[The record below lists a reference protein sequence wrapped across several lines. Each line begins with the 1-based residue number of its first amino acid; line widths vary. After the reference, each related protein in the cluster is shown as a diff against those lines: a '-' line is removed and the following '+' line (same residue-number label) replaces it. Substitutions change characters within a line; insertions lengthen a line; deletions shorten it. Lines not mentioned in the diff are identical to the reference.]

1 MFVRIA
7 ILLTFL
13 LNEKYHNN
21 RLFDIILIDSS
32 HDSRDVIIDALFSWK
47 LLKTNGILIFDD
59 YIWNKMPNAWEC
71 PKLAIDKFINLFK
84 DNLKILNT
92 STQII
97 IQKLK

>member
-1 MFVRIA
+1 
-7 ILLTFL
+7 
-13 LNEKYHNN
+13 
-21 RLFDIILIDSS
+21 
-32 HDSRDVIIDALFSWK
+32 
-47 LLKTNGILIFDD
+47 
-59 YIWNKMPNAWEC
+59 MPNAWEC